1 MLVPPKKSPQKK
13 KARRVFN
20 GGYSSEQI
28 AKGLTPLEARI
39 ARYEEFLPSV
49 VRDELAN
56 GLPTIGFGFADPDV
70 VKKYSRGIT
79 LDQAKAELKVQVKR
93 A

>member
-1 MLVPPKKSPQKK
+1 MLVPPKKSSQKK

-28 AKGLTPLEARI
+28 AKGLT
-39 ARYEEFLPSV
+39 
-49 VRDELAN
+49 
-56 GLPTIGFGFADPDV
+56 IGFGFADPAV